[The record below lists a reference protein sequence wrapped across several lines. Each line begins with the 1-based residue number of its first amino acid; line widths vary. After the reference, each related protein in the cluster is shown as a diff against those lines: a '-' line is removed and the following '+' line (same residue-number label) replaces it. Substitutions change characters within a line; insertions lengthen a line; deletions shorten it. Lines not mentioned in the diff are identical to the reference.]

1 MKTQR
6 APSKSRE
13 LAARVLHRAVTML
26 REAGGTLPSR
36 EIKARLADTFNAEP
50 WAAEIIESN
59 GMPRWE
65 NYLLFFSIDSVKAG
79 WLEKAEGQWTLTPSG
94 VEASWLSPREFLDQG
109 TAAYQRWRKQGRE
122 QSLQSPQASTLDLG
136 DVELAQDE
144 EGEQGPP
151 EERMLAIQREAHSL
165 LADDLLLRLKAMSWQ
180 GFERAVVQ
188 VLLGMGYGGS
198 RKEAGQALQRAG
210 DEGIDGI
217 INEDRL
223 GLDVIYVQAK
233 KWADASVGRP
243 EIQKFVGALAGKQAS
258 KGIFITTSRYTDE
271 AREYAQRLRERVILV
286 DGLRL
291 AELMIEFNVGAVSAA
306 AFELKKIDLDFF
318 NDS

>member
-1 MKTQR
+1 
-6 APSKSRE
+6 
-13 LAARVLHRAVTML
+13 ML
-26 REAGGTLPSR
+26 KEAGGTLPIR
-36 EIKARLADTFNAEP
+36 EIKARLAEPFNAEP

-79 WLEKAEGQWTLTPSG
+79 WLEKADGIWTLTPAG
-94 VEASWLSPREFLDQG
+94 IEASRLSPREFLDRG
-109 TAAYQRWRKQGRE
+109 TQAYQQWRRRQKGALLEPQE
-122 QSLQSPQASTLDLG
+122 QASLESD
-136 DVELAQDE
+136 DPELATE
-144 EGEQGPP
+144 SEQGPP

-165 LADDLLLRLKAMSWQ
+165 LADELLQLLKALSWQ

-233 KWADASVGRP
+233 KWGDTSVGRP

-258 KGIFITTSRYTDE
+258 KGIFITTSRYTEE
-271 AREYAQRLRERVILV
+271 ARDYAQRLRERVILV
-286 DGLRL
+286 DGARL
-291 AELMIEFNVGAVSAA
+291 AELMIEFNVGTLSAA
-306 AFELKKIDLDFF
+306 AFELKKINLDFF
-318 NDS
+318 DES

>member
-1 MKTQR
+1 
-6 APSKSRE
+6 
-13 LAARVLHRAVTML
+13 ML
-26 REAGGTLPSR
+26 REAGGKLPSR
-36 EIKARLADTFNAEP
+36 EIKARLAESFNAEP

-59 GMPRWE
+59 GFPRWE

-79 WLEKAEGQWTLTPSG
+79 WIEKTDGIWTLTPAG
-94 VEASWLSPREFLDQG
+94 VEASHLAPREFLDRG
-109 TAAYQRWRKQGRE
+109 TEAYQRWRKQRRE
-122 QSLQSPQASTLDLG
+122 QQFEATGTAPSDASDP
-136 DVELAQDE
+136 ELAVE
-144 EGEQGPP
+144 SEQGPP
-151 EERMLAIQREAHSL
+151 EERMLEIQRDAHLL
-165 LADDLLLRLKAMSWQ
+165 LADELLQRLKAMSWQ

-210 DEGIDGI
+210 DEGIDGF

-258 KGIFITTSRYTDE
+258 KGIFITTSRYTDD
-271 AREYAQRLRERVILV
+271 ARDYAQRLRERVILI
-286 DGLRL
+286 DGSRL
-291 AELMIEFNVGAVSAA
+291 AELMIEFNVGAFSAV
-306 AFELKKIDLDFF
+306 AFELKKINLDFF
-318 NDS
+318 NES